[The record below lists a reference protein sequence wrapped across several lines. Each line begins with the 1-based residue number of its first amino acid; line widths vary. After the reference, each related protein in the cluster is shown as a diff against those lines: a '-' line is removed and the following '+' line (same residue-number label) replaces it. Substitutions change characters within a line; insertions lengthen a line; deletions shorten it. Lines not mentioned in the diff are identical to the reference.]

1 MTRPRWLAR
10 FDTRVLRVA
19 PLQPWT
25 DVRPEEALPLAALR
39 AWCLAE
45 TNRPWAVRSVA
56 PVPGLHLPRALE
68 ALQRD
73 LDGDFLL
80 RSLPPG
86 WPRLALR
93 LRVKAV
99 DTLPARWR
107 PADAPWDAG
116 YLADDAGVR
125 AALPHFRP
133 RRPTL
138 MVADAMPDAA
148 LRAAVDT
155 LAAAAPLFRWPVR
168 LIVPAPL
175 GA

>member
-1 MTRPRWLAR
+1 MTRPSWLAR
-10 FDTRVLRVA
+10 FDATVLRVA
-19 PLQPWT
+19 PAQPLPE
-25 DVRPEEALPLAALR
+25 VGPEEALPLAALR
-39 AWCLAE
+39 AWCVAE
-45 TNRPWAVRSVA
+45 PTRPWAVHAVT
-56 PVPGLHLPRALE
+56 PLPGLNLARALE

-93 LRVKAV
+93 LRVKVA
-99 DTLPARWR
+99 DALPARWR
-107 PADAPWDAG
+107 PQDAPWDAG
-116 YLADDAGVR
+116 YLADNPGVR
-125 AALPHFRP
+125 AALAQFRP

-148 LRAAVDT
+148 LRAAIDT
-155 LAAAAPLFRWPVR
+155 LNAAAPQFRWPVR

>member
-1 MTRPRWLAR
+1 MTRPRLLAR
-10 FDTRVLRVA
+10 FDGAVLRVA
-19 PLQPWT
+19 PAQPLPE
-25 DVRPEEALPLAALR
+25 VRPEEALPLAALR

-45 TNRPWAVRSVA
+45 PTRHWAMQAVT
-56 PVPGLHLPRALE
+56 PLPGLDLARALE
-68 ALQRD
+68 ALQRE

-86 WPRLALR
+86 WPRLGLR
-93 LRVKAV
+93 LRVKAA
-99 DTLPARWR
+99 DALPARWR
-107 PADAPWDAG
+107 PRDAPWDAG
-116 YLADDAGVR
+116 YLVDDAGVR

-148 LRAAVDT
+148 LRAAIDT
-155 LAAAAPLFRWPVR
+155 LAAAAPQFRWPVR
-168 LIVPAPL
+168 LVVPAPL